1 MKTNDNK
8 LDDKNCKEY
17 HGLLQKTL
25 IFSLIKKKFLNGT
38 PVYSLYYKDTVLFL
52 IYVYL
57 FGKFLVLPIYLK
69 T

>member
-25 IFSLIKKKFLNGT
+25 IFSLILKKF
-38 PVYSLYYKDTVLFL
+38 
-52 IYVYL
+52 
-57 FGKFLVLPIYLK
+57 
-69 T
+69 